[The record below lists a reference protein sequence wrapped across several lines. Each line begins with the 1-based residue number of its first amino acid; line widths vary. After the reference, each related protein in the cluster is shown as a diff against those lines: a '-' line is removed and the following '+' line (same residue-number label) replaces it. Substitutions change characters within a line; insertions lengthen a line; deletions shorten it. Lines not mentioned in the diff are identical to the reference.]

1 MWCDPAFRP
10 VAEAF
15 RQVCDGRPGG
25 AAVAVYADGRLV
37 VDLWHGTAD
46 RDGRRAWERDTV
58 VNVFSASKG
67 VLATLAHLYA
77 QRGLLDLDAPVAR
90 YWPGFATATT
100 IADLLAHRSGLPAVR
115 RTLPPGSLFDW
126 DAMTG
131 ALAAETPWWS
141 PGERHGYH
149 AVTFGWLVGEVLR
162 RVGERPVRDLVR
174 DELRVPGLS
183 IGLPAAQAGRAAY
196 LAPPEA
202 PPEAAPKEAGQ
213 GGQEGGPDAAAPALA
228 SAMADPGSIT
238 MKAFCNPPEQLTP
251 GLVNTAR
258 WRAAEIPAAN
268 GHATARALAT
278 LYGRLV
284 AGELLH
290 PDVLGRAVASRSEG
304 RDEVLLAETR
314 FALGYMLPSEIRRFA
329 LNPRAFGHSGSGGA
343 LAFGDPDA
351 GIALS
356 YTPSHLITSPA
367 GPDPRWEPLVA
378 ALYACL

>member
-15 RQVCDGRPGG
+15 RQVCEGRPGG

-46 RDGRRAWERDTV
+46 RDGGRAWERDTV

-67 VLATLAHLYA
+67 VLATLAHLYV

-115 RTLPPGSLFDW
+115 RTLPLGSLFDW
-126 DAMTG
+126 EAMTG
-131 ALAAETPWWS
+131 ALAAESPWWP

-162 RVGERPVRDLVR
+162 RIGGRPVRDLVR

-202 PPEAAPKEAGQ
+202 APQEAREEAGQ
-213 GGQEGGPDAAAPALA
+213 AGQDAAPPALA

-258 WRAAEIPAAN
+258 WRSAEIPASN
-268 GHATARALAT
+268 GHANARALAT

-284 AGELLH
+284 CGELLH
-290 PDVLGRAVASRSEG
+290 PDVLGRAVEPRSEG
-304 RDEVLLAETR
+304 RDEVLLAGTR
-314 FALGYMLPSEIRRFA
+314 FALGYMLPGEIRPFA
-329 LNPRAFGHSGSGGA
+329 PDPRAFGHSGTGGA
-343 LAFGDPDA
+343 LAFADPAA
-351 GIALS
+351 GVALA
-356 YTPSHLITSPA
+356 YTPSRLLVSPA
-367 GPDPRWEPLVA
+367 GPDPRWRPMVA
-378 ALYACL
+378 ALYGCL